1 MYSLGVT
8 LDLLDVVT
16 EQHGQLRSLKINDI
30 LECISGSHNI
40 TIQEDMYWWLSQWE
54 LPDDG
59 SRKKKWTIQW
69 ERNLHALFRARGKS
83 RGGQDILVSWF
94 YHGSTIPGEEQHL
107 SRSRLYLWM
116 ITSYFE
122 RAPLPIL
129 LG

>member
-16 EQHGQLRSLKINDI
+16 ERHGQLRSLKINDI

-59 SRKKKWTIQW
+59 SSKKKMHNSTREKLTCLIQ
-69 ERNLHALFRARGKS
+69 GK
-83 RGGQDILVSWF
+83 
-94 YHGSTIPGEEQHL
+94 GEE
-107 SRSRLYLWM
+107 
-116 ITSYFE
+116 
-122 RAPLPIL
+122 
-129 LG
+129 